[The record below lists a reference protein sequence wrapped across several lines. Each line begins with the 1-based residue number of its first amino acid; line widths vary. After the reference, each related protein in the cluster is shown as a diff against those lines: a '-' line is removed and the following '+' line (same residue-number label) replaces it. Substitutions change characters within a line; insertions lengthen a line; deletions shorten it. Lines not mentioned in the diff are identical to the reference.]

1 MIELPEAA
9 VLANQINNTLNG
21 KRIQQAIASQS

>member
-9 VLANQINNTLNG
+9 VLAVQLERELKG
-21 KRIQQAIASQS
+21 KKDLLIKVK